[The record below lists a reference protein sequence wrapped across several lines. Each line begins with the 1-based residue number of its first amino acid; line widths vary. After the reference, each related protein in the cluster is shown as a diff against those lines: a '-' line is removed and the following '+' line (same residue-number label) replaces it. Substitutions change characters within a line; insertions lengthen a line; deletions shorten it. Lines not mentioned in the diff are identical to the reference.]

1 MLRNKKNLKI
11 SVLGISLLSL
21 LLIGMFS
28 TVAVAVTYDLG
39 LTKGTE
45 ISEVMPYDEKEW
57 GKIVKD
63 WFLGNG
69 SKSGAK
75 SKTTTLAY
83 YQTSWDLYYTFTR
96 FILFTLFD
104 PKDVYSV
111 IGLIYAAGYDQE
123 KINST
128 YTKEYPLWSALQAKW
143 YFTNQDFNETANST
157 FSFLPIFQD
166 PTHYKHIL
174 DDYNRLAKD
183 LNNEAFL
190 RYLGVSFPILTADE
204 FLWKLVLH
212 GLTLASPVDTYL
224 KTLVQALGCSGNIG
238 TNGNILTF
246 TRPGAHYYTV
256 EVNFD
261 ALGTQNS
268 FVVKNIYG
276 TIVYQINTTHSS
288 TLVYVILG
296 IIAIC
301 MAGIA
306 LYYYY
311 VKRRKSLKIK
321 S

>member
-1 MLRNKKNLKI
+1 
-11 SVLGISLLSL
+11 
-21 LLIGMFS
+21 
-28 TVAVAVTYDLG
+28 
-39 LTKGTE
+39 
-45 ISEVMPYDEKEW
+45 
-57 GKIVKD
+57 
-63 WFLGNG
+63 
-69 SKSGAK
+69 
-75 SKTTTLAY
+75 
-83 YQTSWDLYYTFTR
+83 
-96 FILFTLFD
+96 
-104 PKDVYSV
+104 
-111 IGLIYAAGYDQE
+111 
-123 KINST
+123 
-128 YTKEYPLWSALQAKW
+128 
-143 YFTNQDFNETANST
+143 
-157 FSFLPIFQD
+157 
-166 PTHYKHIL
+166 
-174 DDYNRLAKD
+174 
-183 LNNEAFL
+183 
-190 RYLGVSFPILTADE
+190 
-204 FLWKLVLH
+204 LH
-212 GLTLASPVDTYL
+212 GSTLASPIDAYL
-224 KTLVQALGCSGNIG
+224 KTLVQALGVSSNIG